1 MPSRRL
7 IAGQRVHTRA
17 RLTKQSENGF
27 RIDPSH
33 RTETVVRRSGT
44 VRTRGSTVS
53 TINKYLGINREVL
66 ALAIARMADSVG
78 NSFLIVVLPIYIA
91 SGTIEGGTGGL
102 GVSLLTGLIL
112 SAFGFFNSALQPFA
126 GRLSDK
132 LGKRKVFVLAGL
144 GLLAV
149 ANFTYSLASSYWM
162 LFVIRMAQGLGA
174 SLTIVA
180 TIALVNELA
189 DDDTR
194 GGNMGTFN
202 TFRLLGFGAGPVV
215 AGSVINGGPYSLL
228 GLPITGFE
236 AAFYIATVSAVVSFV
251 LVTLLVDDP
260 DIERSTDDE
269 DTSIAVFDHDA
280 DGLIDPVFA
289 LGVASLFMAV
299 GIALLSAIE
308 PQVNARL
315 GQGAQLF
322 GIEFSAFVLMQVLFQ
337 APIGSA
343 SDRYG
348 RKPFI
353 LIGLV
358 LLVPATLAQGFVVAP
373 WQMIVARAVQG
384 IAGALVFAPALALAG
399 DLASKGSSGT
409 QLSVLTMSFGLGTA
423 IGPLASGFLVRFGYA
438 APFVFGAVLAA
449 LGLVLVYTQVQ
460 ETVAV
465 DPDAVGS
472 APTAQD

>member
-1 MPSRRL
+1 M
-7 IAGQRVHTRA
+7 
-17 RLTKQSENGF
+17 
-27 RIDPSH
+27 
-33 RTETVVRRSGT
+33 
-44 VRTRGSTVS
+44 STV
-53 TINKYLGINREVL
+53 NEYLGINREVL
-66 ALAIARMADSVG
+66 ALAIARMADAVG
-78 NSFLIVVLPIYIA
+78 NSFLIVVLPLYIA
-91 SGTIEGGTGGL
+91 SGTIEGGAGGL

-132 LGKRKVFVLAGL
+132 LGKRKAFVLGGL
-144 GLLAV
+144 ALLAV

-162 LFVIRMAQGLGA
+162 LLAIRAAQGLGA

-189 DDDTR
+189 DDESR

-202 TFRLLGFGAGPVV
+202 TFRLLGFGTGPIV
-215 AGSVINGGPYSLL
+215 AGSVISSGPYFLL
-228 GLPITGFE
+228 GLSITGFE
-236 AAFYIATVSAVVSFV
+236 AAFYIATVSALVSFV
-251 LVTLLVDDP
+251 LVTLLVHDP
-260 DIERSTDDE
+260 DIERSVDDE
-269 DTSIAVFDHDA
+269 DTSIAVFDHDSE
-280 DGLIDPVFA
+280 GLLDPVFT

-322 GIEFSAFVLMQVLFQ
+322 GIEFAAFVLMQVLFQ

-353 LIGLV
+353 LAGLL
-358 LLVPATLAQGFVVAP
+358 LLVPATLAQGLVVAP
-373 WQMIVARAVQG
+373 WEMIVARSAQG

-399 DLASKGSSGT
+399 DLASKGASGT

-423 IGPLASGFLVRFGYA
+423 IGPLTSGFLVRFGYVT
-438 APFVFGAVLAA
+438 PFAFGAVLAA
-449 LGLVLVYTQVQ
+449 LGFVLVYTQVY

-465 DPDAVGS
+465 GGDSTGPAAS
-472 APTAQD
+472 AAQD

>member
-1 MPSRRL
+1 M
-7 IAGQRVHTRA
+7 
-17 RLTKQSENGF
+17 
-27 RIDPSH
+27 
-33 RTETVVRRSGT
+33 
-44 VRTRGSTVS
+44 STA
-53 TINKYLGINREVL
+53 NEYLGINREVL
-66 ALAIARMADSVG
+66 ALAIARMADAVG
-78 NSFLIVVLPIYIA
+78 NSFLIVVLPLYIA
-91 SGTIEGGTGGL
+91 SGTIEGGAGGL

-132 LGKRKVFVLAGL
+132 LGKRKSFVLGGL
-144 GLLAV
+144 ALLAV

-162 LFVIRMAQGLGA
+162 LLAIRAAQGIGA

-189 DDDTR
+189 DDKSR

-202 TFRLLGFGAGPVV
+202 TFRLLGFGTGPIV
-215 AGSVINGGPYSLL
+215 AGSVIGSGPYSLL
-228 GLPITGFE
+228 GFSITGFE

-251 LVTLLVDDP
+251 LVTLLVHDP
-260 DIERSTDDE
+260 DIERSVDDE
-269 DTSIAVFDHDA
+269 DTSIAVFDHDSE
-280 DGLIDPVFA
+280 GLLDPVFT

-322 GIEFSAFVLMQVLFQ
+322 GIEFAAFVLMQVLFQ

-353 LIGLV
+353 LVGLA
-358 LLVPATLAQGFVVAP
+358 LLVPATLAQGLVVAP
-373 WQMIVARAVQG
+373 WEMILARSAQG

-399 DLASKGSSGT
+399 DLASKGASGT

-423 IGPLASGFLVRFGYA
+423 IGPLTSGFLVRFGYVT
-438 APFVFGAVLAA
+438 PFAFGAVLAA
-449 LGLVLVYTQVQ
+449 LGFVLVYTQVS

-465 DPDAVGS
+465 GGDS
-472 APTAQD
+472 AGPAASAAQD

>member
-1 MPSRRL
+1 M
-7 IAGQRVHTRA
+7 
-17 RLTKQSENGF
+17 
-27 RIDPSH
+27 
-33 RTETVVRRSGT
+33 
-44 VRTRGSTVS
+44 STV
-53 TINKYLGINREVL
+53 NEYLGINREVL
-66 ALAIARMADSVG
+66 ALAIARMADAVG
-78 NSFLIVVLPIYIA
+78 NSFLIVVLPLYIA
-91 SGTIEGGTGGL
+91 SGTIEGGAGGL

-132 LGKRKVFVLAGL
+132 LGKRKSFVLGGL
-144 GLLAV
+144 ALLAV

-162 LFVIRMAQGLGA
+162 LLAIRAAQGIGA

-189 DDDTR
+189 DDESR

-202 TFRLLGFGAGPVV
+202 TFRLLGFGTGPIV
-215 AGSVINGGPYSLL
+215 AGSVISNGPYFLL
-228 GLPITGFE
+228 GLSMTGFE
-236 AAFYIATVSAVVSFV
+236 AAFYIATVSALVSFV
-251 LVTLLVDDP
+251 LVTLLVHDP
-260 DIERSTDDE
+260 DIERSVDDE

-280 DGLIDPVFA
+280 EGLLDPVFT

-322 GIEFSAFVLMQVLFQ
+322 GIEFAAFVLMQVLFQ

-353 LIGLV
+353 LAGLL
-358 LLVPATLAQGFVVAP
+358 LLVPATLAQGLVVAP
-373 WQMIVARAVQG
+373 WEMIVARSAQG

-399 DLASKGSSGT
+399 DLASKGASGT

-423 IGPLASGFLVRFGYA
+423 IGPLTSGFLVRFGYVT
-438 APFVFGAVLAA
+438 PFAFGAVLAA
-449 LGLVLVYTQVQ
+449 LGFVLVYTQVY

-465 DPDAVGS
+465 GGDSTGPAAS
-472 APTAQD
+472 AAQD

>member
-1 MPSRRL
+1 M
-7 IAGQRVHTRA
+7 
-17 RLTKQSENGF
+17 
-27 RIDPSH
+27 
-33 RTETVVRRSGT
+33 
-44 VRTRGSTVS
+44 STV
-53 TINKYLGINREVL
+53 NEYLGINREVL
-66 ALAIARMADSVG
+66 ALAIARMADAVG
-78 NSFLIVVLPIYIA
+78 NSFLIVVLPLYIA
-91 SGTIEGGTGGL
+91 SGTIEGGAGGL

-132 LGKRKVFVLAGL
+132 LGKRKAFVLGGL
-144 GLLAV
+144 ALLAV

-162 LFVIRMAQGLGA
+162 LLAIRAAQGLGA

-189 DDDTR
+189 DDESR

-202 TFRLLGFGAGPVV
+202 TFRLLGFGTGPIV
-215 AGSVINGGPYSLL
+215 AGSVISSGPYFLL
-228 GLPITGFE
+228 GLSITGFE
-236 AAFYIATVSAVVSFV
+236 AAFYIATVSALVSFV
-251 LVTLLVDDP
+251 LVTLLVHDP
-260 DIERSTDDE
+260 DIERSVDDE

-280 DGLIDPVFA
+280 EGLLDPVFT

-322 GIEFSAFVLMQVLFQ
+322 GIEFAAFVLMQVLFQ

-353 LIGLV
+353 LVGLA
-358 LLVPATLAQGFVVAP
+358 LLVPATLAQGLVVAP
-373 WQMIVARAVQG
+373 WEMILARSAQG

-399 DLASKGSSGT
+399 DLASKGASGT

-423 IGPLASGFLVRFGYA
+423 IGPLTSGFLVRFGYVT
-438 APFVFGAVLAA
+438 PFAFGAVLAA
-449 LGLVLVYTQVQ
+449 LGFVLVYTQVY

-465 DPDAVGS
+465 GGDSTGPAAS
-472 APTAQD
+472 AAQD